1 MTIRDTFQAFALFA
15 ALVVAPNGDGQAAG
29 EDCRPELAG
38 AARIE
43 SKGYVLAYRTE
54 PAKIRI
60 GEHFMVDFIICAK
73 DASVAPTA
81 VRVDATMPEHRHG
94 MNYRPSVTRRGPHQ
108 FRAEGLLFHMPGR
121 WDFSFE
127 VQGAGT
133 HERITHAVTV
143 R

>member
-1 MTIRDTFQAFALFA
+1 MTIHDTIKGFALFA
-15 ALVVAPNGDGQAAG
+15 ALAVASNGYGQAAG

-38 AARIE
+38 AVRIE

-73 DASVAPTA
+73 EAGAAPTA

-121 WDFSFE
+121 WDFSFD
-127 VQGAGT
+127 VQGTGT
-133 HERITHAVTV
+133 PERITHTVTV